1 VIHSRDYCSSWCPL
15 VSCLSSTQNSSAAV
29 KVAYT
34 LGYSNDAGWPTKFGN
49 GLANIHLL
57 GHLTTQ
63 YQILISGTDLS
74 SHLMNIITA
83 SFANL
88 DIKQPSSLEGSVQP
102 LIIIDEI
109 PGIRYPPSWLSPPS
123 SPSDND

>member
-1 VIHSRDYCSSWCPL
+1 
-15 VSCLSSTQNSSAAV
+15 
-29 KVAYT
+29 
-34 LGYSNDAGWPTKFGN
+34 
-49 GLANIHLL
+49 
-57 GHLTTQ
+57 
-63 YQILISGTDLS
+63 
-74 SHLMNIITA
+74 MNIITA

-123 SPSDND
+123 SPSDNDWWEHWISEKLWMKSLEFLGHTQSKTDWDK